1 MDNGKVYGPT
11 TEPQSK
17 PPACGCS
24 VTRLSRQRLLLKGAQ
39 VLLSFL
45 AFILEEIVESCSLCS
60 GLYFF
65 EFISF
70 SATFLSLLILIVFC
84 TSAYQWVEKDRLKTL
99 DFWVTTVVGVL
110 FFVASIVFAATN
122 DKSPVETVAIVF
134 GFLASIG
141 FLADGIQMF
150 MEKRKAKENKLENT
164 GNTQNTPEN
173 QPLNN
178 RS

>member
-1 MDNGKVYGPT
+1 MDNGKVYGQT
-11 TEPQSK
+11 TEPQRQA
-17 PPACGCS
+17 PACGCT

-45 AFILEEIVESCSLCS
+45 AFILEEIVESCSLCG

-84 TSAYQWVEKDRLKTL
+84 TSAYERIEEDRLKAL

-122 DKSPVETVAIVF
+122 DKSSVETVAIVF
-134 GFLASIG
+134 GFFASIG
-141 FLADGIQMF
+141 FLADGIQIF
-150 MEKRKAKENKLENT
+150 MEKRKVKENKLENT
-164 GNTQNTPEN
+164 GNTHNTPEN

-178 RS
+178 